1 MYIRL
6 FIFPFSPFYSTSAL
20 AQPFLRARILI
31 STFSAVPD
39 ENEKLSR
46 DWKKCNSAVTVPAC
60 PVPRVSFQNSAGP
73 LVNIRRDRFFSSNLP
88 SRNGDVFV
96 IFFFRP
102 ENSLR
107 VINERKSKHEQNPIL
122 KLGCEH
128 FFGYN
133 VSTNDRN
140 RTKRKKKNRRNFQA
154 AFVSRIRIRK
164 RATHSSLHSAIN

>member
-1 MYIRL
+1 M
-6 FIFPFSPFYSTSAL
+6 
-20 AQPFLRARILI
+20 
-31 STFSAVPD
+31 
-39 ENEKLSR
+39 
-46 DWKKCNSAVTVPAC
+46 PAC

-140 RTKRKKKNRRNFQA
+140 RTKRKKKKTDGIFRQPLYHGYGYVKEQHTARYTPL
-154 AFVSRIRIRK
+154 SIRYRIDLDVVIIVVRFHIK
-164 RATHSSLHSAIN
+164 RATWPASLGIFQMGLAR